1 LSLRRESGRETY
13 DVIVIGS
20 GMGGLSAAALLAR
33 SGKKVLVVERH
44 DRPGGYAQTF
54 QRQRYHFDAAVHMV
68 GGCEKVQAG
77 AGPNTSLID
86 ALLRVLGVRDRCNFL
101 RLDTFY
107 TLELPGLRAD
117 IPTGVEPFTEALVS
131 LFPRARPGLKEL
143 VQECAAMN
151 EEVRELPSTLSLIDM
166 IRLPSRYP
174 TLFKYRNATLQQVM
188 DKHVDDAR
196 AKTVFSSL
204 WPYLGLPPSRL
215 SFLYWSLMLFSF
227 VEEGAYYCQGT
238 FMNLVNALVEALKK
252 DDGELLL
259 LARARRILVEGG
271 AAKGVVLENGQR
283 IRATTVISN
292 ADATQTFQ
300 ELVGFDKTPLRYRHK
315 LNRMR
320 PSLSGFVLYLATDLD
335 VGKMGASHEMFLYRS
350 WDHDKTHQEMKTGV
364 PRATNVTVPTLTDSS
379 LAPQGEHIVT
389 VTSLV
394 PYEIGAA
401 WKDEKTRYAEA
412 LLDELDSR
420 FPGLKGHLK
429 FVEGGSP
436 RTMERYTLNLTGAIY
451 GWEVSPDQVG
461 PGRLGQETPIKN
473 LFLAG
478 HWTQPGGGVYGV
490 TASGV
495 QAAQKVLGYKG
506 TAAMFEALAS

>member
-1 LSLRRESGRETY
+1 
-13 DVIVIGS
+13 
-20 GMGGLSAAALLAR
+20 
-33 SGKKVLVVERH
+33 
-44 DRPGGYAQTF
+44 
-54 QRQRYHFDAAVHMV
+54 
-68 GGCEKVQAG
+68 
-77 AGPNTSLID
+77 
-86 ALLRVLGVRDRCNFL
+86 
-101 RLDTFY
+101 
-107 TLELPGLRAD
+107 
-117 IPTGVEPFTEALVS
+117 
-131 LFPRARPGLKEL
+131 
-143 VQECAAMN
+143 
-151 EEVRELPSTLSLIDM
+151 
-166 IRLPSRYP
+166 
-174 TLFKYRNATLQQVM
+174 
-188 DKHVDDAR
+188 
-196 AKTVFSSL
+196 
-204 WPYLGLPPSRL
+204 
-215 SFLYWSLMLFSF
+215 MLFSF
-227 VEEGAYYCQGT
+227 VDEGAYYCQGT
-238 FMNLVNALVEALKK
+238 FMNLVNALVEALKR
-252 DDGELLL
+252 DGGELLL
-259 LARARRILVEGG
+259 LARVRRILVEGG

-283 IRATTVISN
+283 IGAKTVISN
-292 ADATQTFQ
+292 VDATQTFQ

-335 VGKMGASHEMFLYRS
+335 VSKMGASHEMFLYRS
-350 WDHDKTHQEMKTGV
+350 WDNDETYQEMKSGV
-364 PRATNVTVPTLTDSS
+364 PRATNVTVPTLTDGS

-389 VTSLV
+389 ITALV

-420 FPGLKGHLK
+420 FPGIKGRLK